1 MQRSCLEFFSSLQ
14 LKMKIRIIR
23 NCILAADLLL
33 LAPGAL
39 GLAIVLRYAGTRDGI
54 RFLEHSQAYLPM
66 MLVVFGAWTFLYF
79 EMNLDGFKGGWLFST
94 ILANAI
100 VGVFLLMMV
109 VLTLAFLTQ
118 HYYSRLVLL
127 YFVIFFVFGLIGER
141 FLVQMLMVSRLRN
154 VPENRCVILGN
165 GHVAREL
172 ADKIAT
178 HPELPFH
185 VVGFLF
191 PSESE
196 ASNWLAG
203 PLGTPANSVKTLQV
217 LDLLARQEVRKIIIA
232 MPQPGTAEVRKLI
245 AECRRSSIQIYL
257 VPQWYDLYLSKA
269 DLLDI
274 DGLPLLSLQQR
285 NPSHASAILK
295 RAMDIVLSGG
305 ILFLVSPLV
314 LIAALFLYVKK
325 GKAFRAELRCG
336 QDGIPFRMYRLNVDR
351 RAPNLESYERFL
363 VRWSLTELPQLWN
376 VWRGDMSLVG
386 PRPES
391 VERLKCYSEW
401 QRQRLRVRGGITGLA
416 QVHGLREQHS
426 SEDKA
431 RFDLQYILRWSP
443 FLDLSLILQ
452 TVWTLLSRGLTPHF
466 AATQEEHS
474 RSEASGRVPW
484 EAVDANRS

>member
-1 MQRSCLEFFSSLQ
+1 
-14 LKMKIRIIR
+14 MKIRIIR
-23 NCILAADLLL
+23 NCMLAADLLL
-33 LAPGAL
+33 LVPGAL
-39 GLAIVLRYAGTRDGI
+39 GLAIVLRYAGTREGI
-54 RFLEHSQAYLPM
+54 LFIEHSRAYLPM
-66 MLVVFGAWTFLYF
+66 ALVALAAWAFLYF
-79 EMNLDGFKGGWLFST
+79 EMSLDGFEGGWLLSA
-94 ILANAI
+94 ILSRAI
-100 VGVFLLMMV
+100 VAVSLLMMV

-127 YFVIFFVFGLIGER
+127 YFAILFVFGLIGER
-141 FLVQMLMVSRLRN
+141 FLVHLFMASGLRN
-154 VPENRCVILGN
+154 IGENRCIILGN

-172 ADKIAT
+172 ANKIAM
-178 HPELPFH
+178 HPELPFF

-196 ASNWLAG
+196 SSSWQTG
-203 PLGTPANSVKTLQV
+203 PVGTPPASIRTLQV

-232 MPQPGTAEVRKLI
+232 MQQTSTAEVRKLI
-245 AECRRSSIQIYL
+245 AECRRSSIQLYL

-269 DLLDI
+269 DLLEV
-274 DGLPLLSLQQR
+274 DGLPLLSLQER
-285 NPSHASAILK
+285 NPSHASMIVK

-314 LIAALFLYVKK
+314 LIAALFVYGKK

-351 RAPNLESYERFL
+351 HAPNLKSYERVL

-376 VWRGDMSLVG
+376 VLRGDMSLVG

-391 VERLKCYSEW
+391 AERLKAYSDW

-431 RFDLQYILRWSP
+431 RFDLQYILHWSP

-452 TVWTLLSRGLTPHF
+452 TVWTLLSRGLSPQF
-466 AATQEEHS
+466 AATPEKHS
-474 RSEASGRVPW
+474 HSEASGRAPW
-484 EAVDANRS
+484 EAADVNRS